1 MDYLPGTISL
11 LDELDKK
18 MLVVLRD
25 GKKFVGVLRS
35 FDQFANIVLENTV
48 ERIYLGNSFGE
59 RKIGVFLIRGENVML
74 LGNINEEK
82 EEKMENETLKKVD
95 FDTIKKL
102 FDEDQKAKEE
112 QMARQRKLLQ
122 DLGIEITSFS
132 LLPESIR
139 FDDLSLF

>member
-18 MLVVLRD
+18 ILVVLRD
-25 GKKFVGVLRS
+25 GKKFIGVLRS

-74 LGNINEEK
+74 LGNINDEK

-102 FDEDQKAKEE
+102 FDDDQKAKEE